1 MSDGLAE
8 SVKKVLEERIKSPL
22 WGFIILAWFWFNW
35 PNLAMLFM
43 SDSPVKFR
51 IDYILSQNYFYL
63 HFIISPVLAGGL
75 LAVVTPYAQ
84 WLLSKAHKWADDKH
98 RDNVFL
104 TKSDDFKDA
113 IKLSKLR
120 VQSDRAVETE
130 NAKIDADIQA
140 QIERGKREALV
151 TQELEV
157 SKQSLLDELD
167 ILKRSISL
175 YRDEQGKIQDLTV
188 KSLSV
193 LERFFMIDDSSSIQQ
208 LSNEVKKLYSESGL
222 EMSVIRNAIK
232 DGRELTD
239 QQMLTLLDAAGEVS
253 KNRQSS
259 NLY

>member
-8 SVKKVLEERIKSPL
+8 SVKQVLEERIKSPL
-22 WGFIILAWFWFNW
+22 WGFIILAWLWFNW

-75 LAVVTPYAQ
+75 LAIVTPYAQ
-84 WLLSKAHKWADDKH
+84 WLLSKAHKWAEDGL
-98 RDNVFL
+98 RYNVFL
-104 TKSDDFKDA
+104 TTSDDLKDA

-130 NAKIDADIQA
+130 NAKIDADIQT
-140 QIERGKREALV
+140 QIERGKREALI

-157 SKQSLLDELD
+157 SKQSLLDEMD
-167 ILKRSISL
+167 IIKKSISL
-175 YRDEQGKIQDLTV
+175 YKEEQRKIQDLTV

-193 LERFFMIDDSSSIQQ
+193 LEKFFTIDDSSSIQQ
-208 LSNEVKKLYSESGL
+208 LSNEVKNLYSASGL

-232 DGRELTD
+232 DNQELTE
-239 QQMLTLLDAAGEVS
+239 QQMLTMLDAIGEAS
-253 KNRQSS
+253 KNKQNSS
-259 NLY
+259 L